1 MTGPSKS
8 KSIEDLENQLLIK
21 NKDLTEKYLELETLL
36 DLTNTINSLDDLDSL
51 FFNVL
56 TLSSSILNSSKGIV
70 LIKNEVSNIFD
81 PISVFNLNEEKIKK
95 QIFNT
100 RSGFLKILNKERK
113 SFIVSKEH
121 KFNHELFDS
130 NYAIVCPIIN
140 DKKLVGA
147 IIIFDK
153 ETRQGV
159 KDFNKNDLKLLDSI
173 TIQASFAYQN
183 IRLLES
189 LKKSNELNENVM
201 SSITTG
207 IIGINLFGEIEFV
220 NKEALRLIKKEKEEV
235 VGNHYLIIFEKDE
248 QLQELIQKVEL
259 EQERLFETEF
269 TIKPA
274 KKKIS
279 VNLSCSPVFDDNKNF
294 SGIVIA
300 VDDLSKINKV
310 KSTFKKY
317 VSKNIV
323 DKLLESE
330 DSLNLGGTESDI
342 TILFSDIRGF
352 TSMSEK
358 LSPTQIVKLLN
369 KYFQSMIDIVFKF
382 NGTLDKIVGDELMV
396 LYGVPLKNEMDTE
409 NAVNTAVEMFKKL
422 DNFNKE
428 ITKKGFEPFQIG
440 IGINKGKAVSGNI
453 GSEQQMNYT
462 VIGDTINLGARLCS
476 HAKSGQILISNSVK
490 DHISEKHNFKK
501 IPSIAVKG
509 KAKPIEVWLYT
520 HKRKPNS

>member
-1 MTGPSKS
+1 
-8 KSIEDLENQLLIK
+8 
-21 NKDLTEKYLELETLL
+21 
-36 DLTNTINSLDDLDSL
+36 
-51 FFNVL
+51 
-56 TLSSSILNSSKGIV
+56 
-70 LIKNEVSNIFD
+70 
-81 PISVFNLNEEKIKK
+81 
-95 QIFNT
+95 
-100 RSGFLKILNKERK
+100 
-113 SFIVSKEH
+113 
-121 KFNHELFDS
+121 
-130 NYAIVCPIIN
+130 
-140 DKKLVGA
+140 
-147 IIIFDK
+147 
-153 ETRQGV
+153 
-159 KDFNKNDLKLLDSI
+159 
-173 TIQASFAYQN
+173 
-183 IRLLES
+183 
-189 LKKSNELNENVM
+189 M

-220 NKEALRLIKKEKEEV
+220 NKEALRVLKKEKEEV

-248 QLQELIQKVEL
+248 LLQEIIQKLES

-269 TIKPA
+269 EFKSS

-279 VNLSCSPVFDDNKNF
+279 VNLSCSPVFDEQKNF

-300 VDDLSKINKV
+300 IDDLSKINKV

-358 LSPTQIVKLLN
+358 LNPTQIVNLLN
-369 KYFQSMIDIVFKF
+369 KYFQSMIDVVFKY

-396 LYGVPLKNEMDTE
+396 LYGVPLKNDMDTE
-409 NAVNTAVEMFKKL
+409 NAINTAIEMFKKL
-422 DNFNKE
+422 DKFNSHIIKE
-428 ITKKGFEPFQIG
+428 GFEPFRIG

-476 HAKSGQILISNSVK
+476 HAKSGEILISNSVK
-490 DHISEKHNFKK
+490 DHISKEHNFKK
-501 IPSIAVKG
+501 IPPIHVKG

-520 HKRKPNS
+520 HKKK

>member
-1 MTGPSKS
+1 MAGPSKT
-8 KSIEDLENQLLIK
+8 KSVEDLENQLILK
-21 NKDLTEKYLELETLL
+21 NKDLNEKYLELETLL
-36 DLTNTINSLDDLDSL
+36 DLTNTINSLNDLDSL

-81 PISVFNLNEEKIKK
+81 PISIFNLDENKLKK

-100 RSGFLKILNKERK
+100 RSGFLKLLNRDKK
-113 SFIVSKEH
+113 SFIVEKKH
-121 KFNHELFDS
+121 KLNHKLFDS
-130 NYAIVCPIIN
+130 SFSIVCPIISEN
-140 DKKLVGA
+140 MLVGA
-147 IIIFDK
+147 IILFDK
-153 ETRQGV
+153 ETRKGIE
-159 KDFNKNDLKLLDSI
+159 DFNINDLKLLDSI
-173 TIQASFAYQN
+173 TIQTSFAYQN

-189 LKKSNELNENVM
+189 LKKSNKLNENVM

-220 NKEALRLIKKEKEEV
+220 NKEALRLLKKDNLEV
-235 VGNHYLIIFEKDE
+235 VGNHYLIIFEKDKH
-248 QLQELIQKVEL
+248 LQELIQKVEVD
-259 EQERLFETEF
+259 QERLFETEF
-269 TIKPA
+269 KIKLYR
-274 KKKIS
+274 KKII
-279 VNLSCSPVFDDNKNF
+279 VNLSCSPVFDEQKAF

-300 VDDLSKINKV
+300 IDDLSKINKV

-323 DKLLESE
+323 DKLLENE

-358 LSPTQIVKLLN
+358 LNPSEIVRLLN
-369 KYFQSMIDIVFKF
+369 KYFQSMIDVVFKY

-396 LYGVPLKNEMDTE
+396 LYGVPLKNEKDTE
-409 NAVNTAVEMFKKL
+409 NAVNTAIEMFKKL
-422 DNFNKE
+422 DQFNKE
-428 ITKKGFEPFQIG
+428 ITKNGFEPFQIG

-490 DHISEKHNFKK
+490 DHISKIHDFKK

-509 KAKPIEVWLYT
+509 KSKPIDVWLYT
-520 HKRKPNS
+520 HKN

>member
-1 MTGPSKS
+1 MAGPSKT
-8 KSIEDLENQLLIK
+8 KSVEDLENQLILK
-21 NKDLTEKYLELETLL
+21 NKDLNEKYLELETLL
-36 DLTNTINSLDDLDSL
+36 DLTNTINSLNDLDSL

-56 TLSSSILNSSKGIV
+56 TLSSSILNSSKGMV

-81 PISVFNLNEEKIKK
+81 PISIFNLDEDKIKK

-100 RSGFLKILNKERK
+100 RSGFLKLLNRDKK
-113 SFIVSKEH
+113 SFIIEKKH
-121 KFNHELFDS
+121 KLNHKLFDS
-130 NYAIVCPIIN
+130 SFSIVCPIISEN
-140 DKKLVGA
+140 MLVGA
-147 IIIFDK
+147 IILFDK
-153 ETRQGV
+153 ETRKGIE
-159 KDFNKNDLKLLDSI
+159 DFNINDLKLLDSI
-173 TIQASFAYQN
+173 TIQTSFAYQN

-189 LKKSNELNENVM
+189 LKKSNKLNENVM

-220 NKEALRLIKKEKEEV
+220 NKEALRLLKKDNLEV
-235 VGNHYLIIFEKDE
+235 VGNHYLIIFEKDKH
-248 QLQELIQKVEL
+248 LQELIQKVEVD
-259 EQERLFETEF
+259 QERLFETEF
-269 TIKPA
+269 TIKPNR
-274 KKKIS
+274 KKII
-279 VNLSCSPVFDDNKNF
+279 VNLSCSPVFDEQKAF

-300 VDDLSKINKV
+300 IDDLSKINKV

-358 LSPTQIVKLLN
+358 LNPSEIVRLLN
-369 KYFQSMIDIVFKF
+369 KYFQSMIDVVFKY

-396 LYGVPLKNEMDTE
+396 LYGVPLKNEKDTE
-409 NAVNTAVEMFKKL
+409 NAVNTAIEMFKKL
-422 DNFNKE
+422 DQFNKE
-428 ITKKGFEPFQIG
+428 ITKNGFEPFQIG

-490 DHISEKHNFKK
+490 DHISKIHDFKK

-509 KAKPIEVWLYT
+509 KSKPIDVWLYT
-520 HKRKPNS
+520 HKN

>member
-8 KSIEDLENQLLIK
+8 KSIEDLENQLILK
-21 NKDLTEKYLELETLL
+21 NRDLNEKYLELETLL
-36 DLTNTINSLDDLDSL
+36 DLTNTINSLNDLESL

-56 TLSSSILNSSKGIV
+56 TLSSSIINSSRGIV

-81 PISVFNLNEEKIKK
+81 SISTFNVDEENIKK

-100 RSGFLKILNKERK
+100 RSGFLKLLNKEK
-113 SFIVSKEH
+113 KPYIVKDNH

-130 NYAIVCPIIN
+130 TYSIICPIIN
-140 DKKLVGA
+140 EKKLVGA
-147 IIIFDK
+147 IILFDK
-153 ETRQGV
+153 ETRKGIE
-159 KDFNKNDLKLLDSI
+159 DFNSNDLKLLESI
-173 TIQASFAYQN
+173 TIQTSFAYQN
-183 IRLLES
+183 VRLLES
-189 LKKSNELNENVM
+189 LKKSNKLNENVM

-207 IIGINLFGEIEFV
+207 IIGINIFGEIEFV
-220 NKEALRLIKKEKEEV
+220 NKEALRILKKEKEEV
-235 VGNHYLIIFEKDE
+235 VENHYLIIFEKDE
-248 QLQELIQKVEL
+248 ILQEIIQKVES

-269 TIKPA
+269 TFKSS

-279 VNLSCSPVFDDNKNF
+279 VNLSCSPVFDEQKNF

-300 VDDLSKINKV
+300 IDDLSKINKV

-369 KYFQSMIDIVFKF
+369 KYFQSMIDVVFKY

-409 NAVNTAVEMFKKL
+409 NAVNTAIEMFKEL
-422 DNFNKE
+422 DKFNEYIVKE
-428 ITKKGFEPFQIG
+428 GFKPFSIG

-476 HAKSGQILISNSVK
+476 HAKSGEILISNSVK
-490 DHISEKHNFKK
+490 DNISKDHKFKK
-501 IPSIAVKG
+501 IPAIHVKG

-520 HKRKPNS
+520 HKKK

>member
-1 MTGPSKS
+1 MAGPSSS
-8 KSIEDLENQLLIK
+8 KSIEDLEKQLLLK
-21 NKDLTEKYLELETLL
+21 NKDLNEKYLELETLL
-36 DLTNTINSLDDLDSL
+36 DLTNSINSLDDLNSL

-81 PISVFNLNEEKIKK
+81 PISTFNIDEEKIKR

-100 RSGFLKILNKERK
+100 RSGFLKVLNKEKK
-113 SFIVSKEH
+113 SFTVKENH

-130 NYAIVCPIIN
+130 TYSIICPIIN
-140 DKKLVGA
+140 EKKLVGA
-147 IIIFDK
+147 ILLFDK
-153 ETRQGV
+153 ETRQGI
-159 KDFNKNDLKLLDSI
+159 KDFNNNDLKLLDSI
-173 TIQASFAYQN
+173 TIQTGFAYQN
-183 IRLLES
+183 VRLLES

-220 NKEALRLIKKEKEEV
+220 NKEVLRVLKKEKEEV

-248 QLQELIQKVEL
+248 LLQEIIQKVES

-269 TIKPA
+269 EFKSS

-279 VNLSCSPVFDDNKNF
+279 VNLSCSPVFDEQKNF

-323 DKLLESE
+323 DKLLENE

-358 LSPTQIVKLLN
+358 LNPTQIVKLLN
-369 KYFQSMIDIVFKF
+369 KYFQSMIDVVFKY

-396 LYGVPLKNEMDTE
+396 LYGVPLKNDMDTE
-409 NAVNTAVEMFKKL
+409 NAVNTAIEMFKKL
-422 DNFNKE
+422 DKFNSHIVKE
-428 ITKKGFEPFQIG
+428 GFEPFRIG

-476 HAKSGQILISNSVK
+476 HAKSGEILISNSVK
-490 DHISEKHNFKK
+490 DHISKEHNFKK
-501 IPSIAVKG
+501 IPPIHVKG

-520 HKRKPNS
+520 HKKK

>member
-1 MTGPSKS
+1 MAGPSKT
-8 KSIEDLENQLLIK
+8 KSVEDLENQLILK
-21 NKDLTEKYLELETLL
+21 NKDLNEKYLELETLL
-36 DLTNTINSLDDLDSL
+36 DLTNTINSLNDLDSL

-56 TLSSSILNSSKGIV
+56 TLSSSILNSSKGMV

-81 PISVFNLNEEKIKK
+81 PISIFNLDEDKIKK

-100 RSGFLKILNKERK
+100 RSGFLKLLNRDKK
-113 SFIVSKEH
+113 SFIIEKKH
-121 KFNHELFDS
+121 KLNHKLFDS
-130 NYAIVCPIIN
+130 SFSIVCPIISEN
-140 DKKLVGA
+140 MLVGA
-147 IIIFDK
+147 IILFDK
-153 ETRQGV
+153 ETRKGIE
-159 KDFNKNDLKLLDSI
+159 DFNINDLKLLDSI
-173 TIQASFAYQN
+173 TIQTSFAYQN

-189 LKKSNELNENVM
+189 LKKSNKLNENVM

-220 NKEALRLIKKEKEEV
+220 NKEALRLLKKDNLEV
-235 VGNHYLIIFEKDE
+235 VGNHYLIIFEKDKH
-248 QLQELIQKVEL
+248 LQELIQKVEVD
-259 EQERLFETEF
+259 QERLFETEF
-269 TIKPA
+269 TIKPNR
-274 KKKIS
+274 KKII
-279 VNLSCSPVFDDNKNF
+279 VNLSCSPVFDEEKAF

-300 VDDLSKINKV
+300 IDDLSKINKV

-358 LSPTQIVKLLN
+358 LNPSEIVRLLN
-369 KYFQSMIDIVFKF
+369 KYFQSMIDVVFKY

-396 LYGVPLKNEMDTE
+396 LYGVPLKNEKDTE
-409 NAVNTAVEMFKKL
+409 NAVNTAIEMFKKL
-422 DNFNKE
+422 DQFNKE
-428 ITKKGFEPFQIG
+428 ITKNGFEPFQIG

-490 DHISEKHNFKK
+490 DHISKIHDFKK

-509 KAKPIEVWLYT
+509 KSKPIDVWLYT
-520 HKRKPNS
+520 HKN

>member
-1 MTGPSKS
+1 MAGPSKT
-8 KSIEDLENQLLIK
+8 KSVEDLENQLILK
-21 NKDLTEKYLELETLL
+21 NKDLNEKYLELETLL
-36 DLTNTINSLDDLDSL
+36 DLTNTINSLNDLDSL

-56 TLSSSILNSSKGIV
+56 TLSSSILNSSKGMV

-81 PISVFNLNEEKIKK
+81 PISIFNLDEDKIKK

-100 RSGFLKILNKERK
+100 RSGFLKLLNRDKK
-113 SFIVSKEH
+113 SFIVEKKH
-121 KFNHELFDS
+121 KLNHKLFDS
-130 NYAIVCPIIN
+130 SFSIVCPIISEN
-140 DKKLVGA
+140 MLVGA
-147 IIIFDK
+147 IILFDK
-153 ETRQGV
+153 ETRKGIE
-159 KDFNKNDLKLLDSI
+159 DFNINDLKLLDSI
-173 TIQASFAYQN
+173 TIQTSFAYQN

-189 LKKSNELNENVM
+189 LKKSNKLNENVM

-220 NKEALRLIKKEKEEV
+220 NKEALRLLKKDNLEV
-235 VGNHYLIIFEKDE
+235 VGNHYLIIFEKDKH
-248 QLQELIQKVEL
+248 LQELIQKVEVD
-259 EQERLFETEF
+259 QERLFETEF
-269 TIKPA
+269 TIKPNR
-274 KKKIS
+274 KKII
-279 VNLSCSPVFDDNKNF
+279 VNLSCSPVFDEQKAF

-300 VDDLSKINKV
+300 IDDLSKINKV

-358 LSPTQIVKLLN
+358 LNPSEIVRLLN
-369 KYFQSMIDIVFKF
+369 KYFQSMIDVVFKY

-396 LYGVPLKNEMDTE
+396 LYGVPLKNEKDTE
-409 NAVNTAVEMFKKL
+409 NAVNTAIEMFKKL
-422 DNFNKE
+422 DQFNKE
-428 ITKKGFEPFQIG
+428 ITKNGFEPFQIG

-490 DHISEKHNFKK
+490 DHISKIHDFKK

-509 KAKPIEVWLYT
+509 KSKPIDVWLYT
-520 HKRKPNS
+520 HKN